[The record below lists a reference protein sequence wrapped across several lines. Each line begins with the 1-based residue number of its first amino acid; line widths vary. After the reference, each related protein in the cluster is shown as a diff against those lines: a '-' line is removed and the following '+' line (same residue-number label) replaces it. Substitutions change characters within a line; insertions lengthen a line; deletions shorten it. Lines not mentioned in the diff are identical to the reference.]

1 MADDFRGFDVARR
14 GYDRAQVDTYLTRLA
29 EGTASGAS
37 PLFDIVRRGY
47 DRAQVD
53 ARITQLLNGGTGR

>member
-1 MADDFRGFDVARR
+1 MAGDFRGFDVARR
-14 GYDRAQVDTYLTRLA
+14 GYDRAQVDAYLTRLA
-29 EGTASGAS
+29 EGTALGAP

-53 ARITQLLNGGTGR
+53 ARVAELLNGGTGR

>member
-1 MADDFRGFDVARR
+1 MAGDFRGFDIARR

-29 EGTASGAS
+29 EGTALGAP

-53 ARITQLLNGGTGR
+53 ARVAELLNGAGR